1 MHKTIATLSLCLLAP
16 SCVVAFGNQGDI
28 GNVLEAHDA
37 RRELQAAVDELNVAY
52 ESGEVREAFLNSIED
67 SGDVIVIGSLAE
79 EWTVGIESIRDAMA
93 ESEGESTYVG
103 RRLHDSTLQI
113 STRGDVGW
121 LVERM
126 DLIYDVDG
134 EETALEGFRATSVWQ
149 RDDGKWRM
157 VHFHGSMPDAVN
169 EI

>member
-1 MHKTIATLSLCLLAP
+1 MHKTIASLSLCLLAP

-28 GNVLEAHDA
+28 GNVLEAYEA
-37 RRELQAAVDELNVAY
+37 QKELQSVVDELYAAY
-52 ESGEVREAFLNSIED
+52 DSGEVREAFLNLIDD
-67 SGDVIVIGSLAE
+67 SDDVIVIGSIAE
-79 EWTVGIESIRDAMA
+79 EWTVGIESIREGMA

-113 STRGDVGW
+113 ATRGDVGW
-121 LVERM
+121 LVERV

-134 EETALEGFRATSVWQ
+134 QEVVLEGFRATSVWQ
-149 RDDGKWRM
+149 RDDGEWRM

-169 EI
+169 DI

>member
-52 ESGEVREAFLNSIED
+52 ESGVGREAFLNSIED

-113 STRGDVGW
+113 AARGDVGW
-121 LVERM
+121 LVERV

-134 EETALEGFRATSVWQ
+134 KEVVLEGFRATSVWQ
-149 RDDGKWRM
+149 RDDGEWRM